1 MDVVRNLPR
10 GRKSLQK
17 PAHADVNVVDVAI
30 RVRWLRTGKS
40 GERKETRHLM

>member
-1 MDVVRNLPR
+1 MDVVRNLPK
-10 GRKSLQK
+10 GRKNLQK

-30 RVRWLRTGKS
+30 RARWLRIGKP